1 MSYFNIVVYTL
12 IYFAFYIINWYL
24 CDNKIICDSF
34 CRFINTDHF
43 CLHNIS
49 PSAVITNNFYY
60 HTQQTLLL
68 FVYVFFFFINGTI
81 LSFVGRP
88 PPRVTWWQENALID
102 ETFETLP
109 DRKVKNV
116 LRLEKLERRHLN
128 TVFTC
133 QASNNHMVPPIS
145 SSVSLDMI
153 RKYTHMYCNTKL
165 YSV

>member
-1 MSYFNIVVYTL
+1 MSFQMLIDLVFYVINRYAITIISLATAFVDSSIQISYVICIAVCSSLTRFTIAITIL
-12 IYFAFYIINWYL
+12 IYVIYFFYWRPHF
-24 CDNKIICDSF
+24 SF
-34 CRFINTDHF
+34 T
-43 CLHNIS
+43 
-49 PSAVITNNFYY
+49 
-60 HTQQTLLL
+60 
-68 FVYVFFFFINGTI
+68 
-81 LSFVGRP
+81 GRP

-116 LRLEKLERRHLN
+116 LRLERLERRHLN

-153 RKYTHMYCNTKL
+153 REYIHMYCNT
-165 YSV
+165 

>member
-1 MSYFNIVVYTL
+1 MASYKNPLSSANT
-12 IYFAFYIINWYL
+12 
-24 CDNKIICDSF
+24 NKGI
-34 CRFINTDHF
+34 R
-43 CLHNIS
+43 
-49 PSAVITNNFYY
+49 PPEY
-60 HTQQTLLL
+60 HTKSGRGQSSGMPPTSNTTST
-68 FVYVFFFFINGTI
+68 YVIPHQR
-81 LSFVGRP
+81 SMEGRP

-153 RKYTHMYCNTKL
+153 PPQYAFSAVSFIRFKFL
-165 YSV
+165 SPF

>member
-1 MSYFNIVVYTL
+1 MTAFVDSPTQISSACI
-12 IYFAFYIINWYL
+12 IYLRLLLLLTTFIIT
-24 CDNKIICDSF
+24 KK
-34 CRFINTDHF
+34 
-43 CLHNIS
+43 
-49 PSAVITNNFYY
+49 
-60 HTQQTLLL
+60 TLLL
-68 FVYVFFFFINGTI
+68 FVYVFFFFFFINGTI
-81 LSFVGRP
+81 LSFAGRP

-153 RKYTHMYCNTKL
+153 RKYTHMY
-165 YSV
+165 